1 MKTSTVRFGDDGWIE
16 VRIRP
21 VMQDIQDIRDAG
33 MTDAE
38 ADDLTASA
46 YMGAHF
52 VERWKDD
59 GDDEIREGM
68 SSEEFM
74 RLDLEGV
81 AAVSDIFTN
90 EISPFLERF
99 VSAQKPRPSTLP

>member
-21 VMQDIQDIRDAG
+21 VMQDIADIKEAG
-33 MTDAE
+33 LTE
-38 ADDLTASA
+38 AGVDDLVASA
-46 YMGAHF
+46 GLGSHF
-52 VERWKDD
+52 IVRWKDD

-81 AAVSDIFTN
+81 AAVSDLFVSD
-90 EISPFLERF
+90 ISPFLDRF
-99 VSAQKPRPSTLP
+99 VSAQKPKPSTLP